1 MHADTLVRMVNDIS
15 DFFAPANPA
24 AEAATEVAGHLQRSW
39 EPRMRRQL
47 FAYVATGGKDLA
59 PEIMAAM
66 DLVRKPADEA
76 A

>member
-1 MHADTLVRMVNDIS
+1 
-15 DFFAPANPA
+15 
-24 AEAATEVAGHLQRSW
+24 
-39 EPRMRRQL
+39 MRRQL